1 MQRRN
6 ALKLLVSA
14 AAIPLLSHDVLAMF
28 RAAYQ
33 DLPATPAFR
42 ALDPHQ
48 AATVTTLAEMIIP
61 KTDTPGATDARVSEF
76 IDVILT
82 DWCATDE
89 KKVFLDGLADVDA
102 RSQKKFGKDFVDCSL
117 DLQTKILR
125 DLDANL
131 TASFKDVAD
140 PIRRK
145 RITKPPDKSFFF
157 MMKQLTLVGYYTSEV
172 GFEDELHEEII
183 PSDHAGCAPMETPKG
198 TS

>member
-6 ALKLLVSA
+6 ALKLLASA
-14 AAIPLLSHDVLAMF
+14 AAIPLLSRDVVAMF

-42 ALDPHQ
+42 TLDPHQ
-48 AATVTTLAEMIIP
+48 NATVTTFAEMIIP

-102 RSQKKFGKDFVDCSL
+102 RSQKKFGKDFVDCSPQQ
-117 DLQTKILR
+117 QTKILG

-131 TASFKDVAD
+131 TSSFKDVAD
-140 PIRRK
+140 PARRK
-145 RITKPPDKSFFF
+145 RMTRPPDKSFFF